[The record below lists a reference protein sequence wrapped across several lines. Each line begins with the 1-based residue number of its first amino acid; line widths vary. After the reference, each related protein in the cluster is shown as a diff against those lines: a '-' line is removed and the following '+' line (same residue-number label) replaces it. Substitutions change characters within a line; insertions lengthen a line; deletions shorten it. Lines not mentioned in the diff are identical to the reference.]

1 MPNRLLLFLLLAA
14 LVGTGAACKSAYDAA
29 YFRTLEAF
37 GQEKREILVNR
48 VDDARDSQEEAKEQ
62 FASALDEF
70 SALVGFDGGDLEALY
85 DRLEAAYERSDK
97 RAEAVRDRIDEVERV
112 AEALFDEWEAEL
124 DEYQDASL
132 RRASERQLRQ
142 TRRRY
147 DDLVAAMHRAAETM
161 PPVLRAF
168 NDQVLFLKHN
178 LNARAIASL
187 EGTVAT
193 LEDDVAELIAEMEAS
208 IDEASRFIDEMQGA
222 DA

>member
-1 MPNRLLLFLLLAA
+1 MPNRLLLSLLLVA
-14 LVGTGAACKSAYDAA
+14 LVGTGTACKSAYDAA

-37 GQEKREILVNR
+37 GKEKREVLVNR
-48 VDDARDSQEEAKEQ
+48 VDGARDSQEEAKEE

-70 SALVGFDGGDLEALY
+70 SALVGFNGGDLEDLY
-85 DRLEAAYERSDK
+85 DRLEGAYERSDK
-97 RAEAVRDRIDEVERV
+97 RARAVRERIDEVERV
-112 AEALFDEWEAEL
+112 AEALFEEWEDEL
-124 DEYQDASL
+124 GEYQDASL
-132 RRASERQLRQ
+132 RQASERQLRQ

-147 DDLVAAMHRAAETM
+147 EELVAARHRAAETM

-193 LEDDVAELIAEMEAS
+193 LEDDVAALIAEMEAS
-208 IDEASRFIDEMQGA
+208 IDEASRFIDEMQGSGA
-222 DA
+222 